1 MTLVKDKPDH
11 SEYFEWSPE
20 DEIQLFFAMEGIRPV
35 GINRHFAIAC
45 ITERLSKALNWE
57 VTSDMVWSHLRTM
70 YNLKA
75 LDDQEQLSLPNEE
88 SDFSLPEAEFSS
100 VMKRKSVEEPIT
112 ITEESKKVD
121 AKPEP
126 VVKPGKEKEAP
137 EKEKP
142 IDKEKDTKSS
152 KAKHENP
159 ESTPKRPQKRTRGS
173 MSLEPNA
180 SSPASTPPNVQSSKR
195 RRI

>member
-1 MTLVKDKPDH
+1 MTLVKEKPD
-11 SEYFEWSPE
+11 SEFLEWSPE
-20 DEIQLFFAMEGIRPV
+20 DEIQLFFAMDGLRPV
-35 GINRHFAIAC
+35 GINRHFVIAC
-45 ITERLSKALNWE
+45 ITERLSKALNRE
-57 VTSDMVWSHLRTM
+57 VSSEMIWSHLRTM

-75 LDDQEQLSLPNEE
+75 LDEQEQQSFPTEE

-100 VMKRKSVEEPIT
+100 VMKRKSIEEPASG
-112 ITEESKKVD
+112 EESKKPDMKPD
-121 AKPEP
+121 A
-126 VVKPGKEKEAP
+126 VVKPAKEKETS
-137 EKEKP
+137 EKDKLV
-142 IDKEKDTKSS
+142 DKEKDPKSS
-152 KAKHENP
+152 KAKHDTT

>member
-1 MTLVKDKPDH
+1 MTLVKDKPD

-20 DEIQLFFAMEGIRPV
+20 DEIQLFFAMEGLRPV

-45 ITERLSKALNWE
+45 ITERLSKALNRD
-57 VTSDMVWSHLRTM
+57 VTSDTVWAHLKTM

-75 LDDQEQLSLPNEE
+75 LDEQDKLALPNEE
-88 SDFSLPEAEFSS
+88 SDFSLPETEFSS
-100 VMKRKSVEEPIT
+100 VMKRKSIEEPPPV
-112 ITEESKKVD
+112 TEESKKTE
-121 AKPEP
+121 AKPEL
-126 VVKPGKEKEAP
+126 VVKSGKEKEAP
-137 EKEKP
+137 EEEKPAEKEKA
-142 IDKEKDTKSS
+142 TKSN
-152 KAKHENP
+152 KAAKHENT

-180 SSPASTPPNVQSSKR
+180 GSPAITPPNVQSSKR